1 MSAVRVLVC
10 NAGTLHLF
18 PLARELDRQGVLA
31 TCATSIHLGEGT
43 WRSLPPSL
51 KRAAA
56 NRRCEGL
63 DGKMRTH
70 AFPEVVHLAAKRVG
84 FAEAPLIAWRN
95 RRFGAWVAD
104 RLLDGI
110 DVVWGFDTASLEI
123 FEAAKARGIR
133 RVLDV
138 TIPHPVRG
146 NAILAE
152 QASAQPEFGI
162 GEGGMVPPDQIA
174 RRVREM
180 DLADRLVVATPFV
193 AETLAAEGIA
203 PDRIRM
209 NPYGVELEGFSA
221 PPRSSSGPPAFV
233 FVSWFTPRK
242 GIYHLLDAWNSSKL
256 AATGATLKLVGGD
269 RVDLPHAPHQ
279 LPTGV
284 VVAGRVPHAELPAVL
299 ATSDV
304 FVFPS
309 LLEGFGRVTL
319 EAMASGLPVITT
331 RNAAGAV
338 VDGENGLVIPAGDVD
353 ALAGALRR
361 LASDPA
367 LRARMGEASAR
378 LARTYT
384 WQAYGERC
392 AAMCRELGGAPR

>member
-1 MSAVRVLVC
+1 VSAVRVLAC

-18 PLARELDRQGVLA
+18 PLARELERQGLLA
-31 TCATSIHLGEGT
+31 ACSTSIHVGERT
-43 WRSLPPSL
+43 WRWLPPSL
-51 KRAAA
+51 RRAAA

-63 DGKMRTH
+63 DGKVRTH
-70 AFPEVVHLAAKRVG
+70 AFPELVHLAAKRIG
-84 FAEAPLIAWRN
+84 MAEAALIAWRN
-95 RRFGAWVAD
+95 RRFGAWAAD

-110 DVVWGFDTASLEI
+110 DVVWGFDTSSAEI
-123 FEAAKARGIR
+123 FEAARARGIR
-133 RVLDV
+133 CVLDV
-138 TIPHPVRG
+138 TIPHPARG

-152 QASAQPEFGI
+152 QAAAQPTFGI
-162 GEGGMVPPDQIA
+162 AEGGVVPADQVA

-180 DLADRLVVATPFV
+180 ELADRLVVATPFV
-193 AETLAAEGIA
+193 EETLAAEGID
-203 PDRIRM
+203 PERIRM

-221 PPRSSSGPPAFV
+221 PPRLATRPPAFV

-242 GIYHLLDAWNSSKL
+242 GIYHLLEAWSRSKV
-256 AATGATLKLVGGD
+256 AASGATLKLVGGD
-269 RVDLPHAPHQ
+269 RADLPHAPHE
-279 LPTGV
+279 LPPGV
-284 VVAGRVPHAELPAVL
+284 EIAGRLPHAELPAVL
-299 ATSDV
+299 AASDV

-338 VDGENGLVIPAGDVD
+338 VDGENGLVTPAGDID
-353 ALAGALRR
+353 ALAAALRQ
-361 LASDPA
+361 LATDGA

-384 WQAYGERC
+384 WEAYGDRC
-392 AAMCRELGGAPR
+392 AAICRELGRPAP